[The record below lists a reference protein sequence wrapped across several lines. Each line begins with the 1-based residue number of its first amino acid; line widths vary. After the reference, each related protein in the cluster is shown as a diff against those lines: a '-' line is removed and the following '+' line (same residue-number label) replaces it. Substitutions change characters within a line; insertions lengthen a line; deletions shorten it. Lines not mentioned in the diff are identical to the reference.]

1 MCLWKL
7 TKKQT
12 GSQSNTED
20 DTSETSIPNTEKFKL
35 NILNEEIRILNE
47 TNSKFIEENQL
58 LKFQANELDKKILN
72 LQNKL
77 NIQEKKI
84 SQNVID
90 QKEFEFLKLNLIYS
104 SKCKRSAFKK
114 GFKVGTPEYRECI
127 LKKGNKLND

>member
-1 MCLWKL
+1 MFK
-7 TKKQT
+7 
-12 GSQSNTED
+12 
-20 DTSETSIPNTEKFKL
+20 SIDFTNVESDSSF
-35 NILNEEIRILNE
+35 EEIRILNE

-77 NIQEKKI
+77 NIHEKKI